1 MLNRKFLVV
10 RWRSFFKVPVN
21 GREPGL
27 RASENLQIMLISRFC
42 KFPKSK
48 TVNYHM
54 QVFEGASRTRQDKIG
69 R

>member
-1 MLNRKFLVV
+1 MN
-10 RWRSFFKVPVN
+10 
-21 GREPGL
+21 
-27 RASENLQIMLISRFC
+27 RFC

-54 QVFEGASRTRQDKIG
+54 RVSVGASRPFQDKIG